1 MANGNIN
8 ETIASLFNGMETYL
22 STKTVV
28 GEPLKIDDTIIIPLV
43 DVSFGLASGSFSKEH
58 SGSGA
63 GGIGGKMRPSSV
75 LVIHN
80 GTTRLI
86 NIATNTGMDK
96 LLDLV
101 PDFVD
106 TFKSKQ
112 NKKGRSAEDNAARDL
127 AADAVTDA
135 VTDAVDI
142 LTEEDEISS

>member
-1 MANGNIN
+1 MSKNADVLS
-8 ETIASLFNGMETYL
+8 TLFEGMESYL

-28 GEPLKIDDTIIIPLV
+28 GEPVKIDGTIIIPLV
-43 DVSFGLASGSFSKEH
+43 DVSFGLGTGNFSKEG
-58 SGSGA
+58 GSK
-63 GGIGGKMRPSSV
+63 GGGGMGGKMSPKAV

-106 TFKSKQ
+106 SFKSKRK
-112 NKKGRSAEDNAARDL
+112 NKNLSATDSAARE
-127 AADAVTDA
+127 AAAEAVNEA
-135 VTDAVDI
+135 VTDAVDV
-142 LTEEDEISS
+142 LTEE